1 MTDLDLEADIGSGSG
16 LDDLDVSIVAWGI
29 AGVPL
34 LVTFV
39 QTILSLLDWTSET
52 LGLRG
57 VLDPIYSIDVVFQA
71 AEVFKDQPSLVAALF
86 VLITIAW
93 IVQGAAMIV
102 LDHRDLAFGAAGL
115 ASILYLVLFFGV
127 YSALFGSGV
136 GTGRL
141 VGFFAIPVIATA
153 LVGSAA
159 WIHDWSEEVLE
170 ETSGRLG
177 EQEARIG
184 DARER
189 FETAFEERIGS
200 LDALETVA
208 PTGVGEA
215 ESAADRFHD
224 RCDELL
230 TEVDRIQRIEDP
242 DRRREEVS
250 NLESRVDSLD
260 PETEVDRIASELRRR
275 VVSGVRTEFGDVTV
289 RSRYGGAYTLANLP
303 AEYREVSLP
312 PDGDA
317 VRTDDL
323 NGVLQRRLESGAP
336 LPDVGEAIG
345 AATAHLDRTESFL
358 ADREERADATMER
371 VRSRLETVEEQL
383 DRLPESV
390 RSSARGVLVE
400 NRVESI
406 TGRTAIERTL
416 SDATDSLHDCGFDEC
431 ERLLDRADEESERL
445 VTAAEFLR
453 ALDGRVR
460 HGGSSVDVPT
470 TVDPDAVAPVAQAM
484 AEAHDVTVS
493 VEGDRVRIGDGDDGT
508 GSAFDSPT
516 GTRGTTGPG
525 GATGSTS
532 AGTGST
538 SAGDGS
544 DGRGVA
550 GSADR
555 ETADPSTTDR
565 GGALG
570 SDADGD
576 DRDAPAKRPEE
587 VLDAALYFLREL
599 EEHARSTDGARV
611 QYQIAD
617 LPPTIADPDMLTNVE
632 RFLRNQS
639 DLMSEVNLQDPEP
652 PAFFEVVVADER
664 QATTA
669 IRTARERFT
678 ERYG

>member
-1 MTDLDLEADIGSGSG
+1 MTDLDLDADFGSGSG
-16 LDDLDVSIVAWGI
+16 LDDLDVSVVAWGI
-29 AGVPL
+29 AGIPL

-39 QTILSLLDWTSET
+39 QTVLSLLDWTSET

-93 IVQGAAMIV
+93 VVQGAAMIV

-127 YSALFGSGV
+127 YSSLFGSGV
-136 GTGRL
+136 GAGQL

-177 EQEARIG
+177 DQEARIG

-189 FETAFEERIGS
+189 FETVFEQRIGS
-200 LDALETVA
+200 LDALEPVA

-224 RCDELL
+224 RCDDLL
-230 TEVDRIQRIEDP
+230 AEIDRIQRIEDP

-250 NLESRVDSLD
+250 KLESRIDSLD
-260 PETEVDRIASELRRR
+260 PEAEVDRIASELRRR

-303 AEYREVSLP
+303 TEYREVSLP

-323 NGVLQRRLESGAP
+323 NGVLQERLDRGVP

-345 AATAHLDRTESFL
+345 AAAAHLDRIESFL
-358 ADREERADATMER
+358 ADHEERADGTIQR

-416 SDATDSLHDCGFDEC
+416 SDATDALHDCAFDEC

-453 ALDGRVR
+453 ALDGRVQ
-460 HGGSSVDVPT
+460 HGGSSVDIPA
-470 TVDPDAVAPVAQAM
+470 TVNPDAVAPVAETM
-484 AEAHDVTVS
+484 AEAHDTTVS
-493 VEGDRVRIGDGDDGT
+493 VEDDRVRIGDGDDGD
-508 GSAFDSPT
+508 GSAFDSPAGAT
-516 GTRGTTGPG
+516 GPTGPG
-525 GATGSTS
+525 GAAGRTS
-532 AGTGST
+532 GGDGTG
-538 SAGDGS
+538 GN
-544 DGRGVA
+544 GRGVA
-550 GSADR
+550 GSADHDATDR
-555 ETADPSTTDR
+555 ADR
-565 GGALG
+565 GGAAAEG
-570 SDADGD
+570 AAAED
-576 DRDAPAKRPEE
+576 DRDGTAKRPEE

-599 EEHARSTDGARV
+599 EEHARSTDGSRV

-617 LPPTIADPDMLTNVE
+617 LPSTIADPDMLRNVE

-639 DLMSEVNLQDPEP
+639 DLIAEVDLQDPEP